1 MRQKKNVKKDLPI
14 WKHMNDNI
22 NNSILYATVPFTLAE
37 SGKDR
42 EGREGIRDREMKPR
56 QQI

>member
-1 MRQKKNVKKDLPI
+1 MVMGQKKNVKKDSPV

-22 NNSILYATVPFTLAE
+22 NNSILFATVPFTLAE

-42 EGREGIRDREMKPR
+42 EGRERIRNGEMKPR
-56 QQI
+56 Q

>member
-1 MRQKKNVKKDLPI
+1 MVMRQKKNVKKDSPV

-22 NNSILYATVPFTLAE
+22 NNNILFATVPFTLAE

-42 EGREGIRDREMKPR
+42 EGREGIRDGEMKLR
-56 QQI
+56 R

>member
-1 MRQKKNVKKDLPI
+1 MRQKKNVKKDSPV

-22 NNSILYATVPFTLAE
+22 NNNILFATVPFALAE

-42 EGREGIRDREMKPR
+42 EGREGIRDGEMKLR
-56 QQI
+56 Q